1 MISPVNSL
9 SSSPILSLFGI
20 SSSPASN
27 TSGAEKLLNNVTGN
41 TDDALKTGNALG
53 TIIELVSGQKQ
64 SDTLFQMINAQKA
77 YAAGGDYS
85 ETATGTGTVISEQQM
100 TASTL
105 ASANAQ
111 AGGTGPEANRAKA
124 YLDARAKG
132 TLQQTDLS
140 TMGVTATMTQTYYYH
155 ADGTESGE
163 SGTYDIKGL
172 AQFLKKFATVG
183 DDGLTRDKATGKYAT
198 VSQNGTKF
206 TYNVF

>member
-77 YAAGGDYS
+77 YSANGDYS
-85 ETATGTGTVISEQQM
+85 ETATGTGTVGSDE
-100 TASTL
+100 A
-105 ASANAQ
+105 AQ
-111 AGGTGPEANRAKA
+111 KMA
-124 YLDARAKG
+124 LDYVREEARAK
-132 TLQQTDLS
+132 DR
-140 TMGVTATMTQTYYYH
+140 
-155 ADGTESGE
+155 
-163 SGTYDIKGL
+163 K
-172 AQFLKKFATVG
+172 
-183 DDGLTRDKATGKYAT
+183 RTGPRLI
-198 VSQNGTKF
+198 SMH
-206 TYNVF
+206 